1 MDTLDTAEGSGED
14 PAKCSN
20 EERNEDELKAA
31 EALKENFEKKGS
43 ITTTHIY
50 GADEKGTDSEDES
63 GARVE
68 VRKRPNIIIDIQ
80 FDRLGKT
87 WSQFHTSK
95 VQVPLQ
101 QQAGEA
107 GGERQQGQPG

>member
-14 PAKCSN
+14 PAKCSK

-68 VRKRPNIIIDIQ
+68 VRKRPSIIIDIQ
-80 FDRLGKT
+80 FD
-87 WSQFHTSK
+87 
-95 VQVPLQ
+95 
-101 QQAGEA
+101 
-107 GGERQQGQPG
+107 